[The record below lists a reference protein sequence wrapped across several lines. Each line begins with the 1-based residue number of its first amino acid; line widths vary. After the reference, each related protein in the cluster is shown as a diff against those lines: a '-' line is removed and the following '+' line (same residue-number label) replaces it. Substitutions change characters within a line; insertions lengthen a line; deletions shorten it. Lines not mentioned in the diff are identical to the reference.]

1 MEKIYENLVFSEEDV
16 ITFEDGIPGFENNKK
31 FVIIR
36 NENYAPFEWLV
47 CVDGTK
53 LRFAMLNPMV
63 AYPEYSPNISR
74 AQVDGLNLQNAE
86 DILMYSFVTVSAN
99 PTESTLNLMAPIIIN
114 TKGKVG
120 RQIILENSQY
130 STREPVMRS

>member
-1 MEKIYENLVFSEEDV
+1 VEKVYENLVFSQDDV
-16 ITFEDGIPGFENNKK
+16 ITFEDGVPGFEKNKK

-53 LRFAMLNPMV
+53 LRFAMLNPMLV
-63 AYPEYSPNISR
+63 YPDYAPNISR
-74 AQVDGLNLQNAE
+74 AQVEGLNLQNSE
-86 DILMYSFVTVSAN
+86 DILMYSFVTVSEN
-99 PTESTLNLMAPIIIN
+99 PSESTLNLMAPVLIN
-114 TKGKVG
+114 TKEKTG

-130 STREPVMRS
+130 STREPVMR

>member
-1 MEKIYENLVFSEEDV
+1 MEKLYDNLVFSEED
-16 ITFEDGIPGFENNKK
+16 IIIFEDGIPGFENNKK
-31 FVIIR
+31 FVIVR

-53 LRFAMLNPMV
+53 LRFAMLNPMI

-74 AQVDGLNLQNAE
+74 AQVEGLNLDNP
-86 DILMYSFVTVSAN
+86 DDVLVYSFVTVAAN
-99 PTESTLNLMAPIIIN
+99 PNESTLNLMAPVLIN
-114 TKGKVG
+114 TKEKRG